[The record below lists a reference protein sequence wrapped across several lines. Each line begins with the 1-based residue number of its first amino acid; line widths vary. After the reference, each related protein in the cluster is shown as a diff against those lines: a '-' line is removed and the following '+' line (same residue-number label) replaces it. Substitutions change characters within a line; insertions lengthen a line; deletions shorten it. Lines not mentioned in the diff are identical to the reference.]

1 MTLKKKTVFLALLA
15 AGSFLA
21 APALA
26 APAATVPSRTPITL
40 ANVVEESAAASEVA
54 GPVISLGA
62 SEIRAELGHHRSFS
76 GDREKKVF
84 SQIRAFY
91 EARHFEPAWLR
102 DGRPTRQAEALLE
115 RMREAAKDG
124 LDPAAYSDAKLP
136 AARLEELTEIAS
148 DDVAF
153 SEAAARFITH
163 LSVGRINPSSVA
175 PKDIFLKPELPD
187 ISAALADLAGTDD
200 TAVSVTRYEPPQR
213 QYAVLKRHLAEL
225 RAEDDGKPMPRIEP
239 GKTLKPGVNDERVRV
254 LRQRLGMQAP
264 EMRDPELR
272 PYLDRADLDSY
283 DADVAA
289 AVEAFQRANGLTVDG
304 MVGPQ
309 TLAALNGARREE
321 RIAALAINMERWRW
335 EPRDLGR
342 FYVFVNV
349 PEFMV
354 RVYRDG
360 RTLYETRVVVGQPS
374 NRTPVFSDEMDHIIV
389 NPYWN
394 VPNSIVSKEML
405 PQIRQDPYGYFAST
419 GYQLLA
425 DIRGK
430 TYYLDPT
437 RIDWYSIDTKLLRVR
452 QPPGASNA
460 LGRIKFMFP
469 NRHAVY
475 LHDTPSKS
483 LFQRTSRAYSHGC
496 VRVQDPLDFADAVLS
511 EDSQWNSQK
520 LKKMFGGQETQVNL
534 SKRLPVH
541 LAYFTLV
548 PQPDG
553 SLLTVPDVY
562 GYDARMKEMLN
573 L

>member
-1 MTLKKKTVFLALLA
+1 MRLSKKTVFLALLA
-15 AGSFLA
+15 ASPALA

-26 APAATVPSRTPITL
+26 APAGTAASRTPITL
-40 ANVVEESAAASEVA
+40 ANVVEESAAAAEVS
-54 GPVISLGA
+54 GPVISEGA
-62 SEIRAELGHHRSFS
+62 AEVRAELGHHRSFS
-76 GDREKKVF
+76 GEREKKVF
-84 SQIRAFY
+84 SEVRAFY
-91 EARHFEPAWLR
+91 EARHFEPAWIR
-102 DGRPTRQAEALLE
+102 DGKPTRQAKALLE
-115 RMREAAKDG
+115 RIREAEKDG
-124 LDPAAYSDAKLP
+124 LDPADYSDASLP
-136 AARLEELTEIAS
+136 SARLKELTEIAG

-163 LSVGRINPSSVA
+163 LSVGRIDPSSVA

-187 ISAALADLAGTDD
+187 LAAALADLAGTDD
-200 TAVSVTRYEPPQR
+200 IEASVARHEPPQR
-213 QYAVLKRHLAEL
+213 QYGILKRHLAEL
-225 RAEDDGKPMPRIEP
+225 RAENDGEPLPRIEP
-239 GKTLKPGVNDERVRV
+239 GKTLKDGVRDERVRV
-254 LRQRLGMQAP
+254 LRRRLEMQAP
-264 EMRDPELR
+264 DMRDPELR
-272 PYLDRADLDSY
+272 PYLDRADLERY
-283 DADVAA
+283 DAGVAA
-289 AVEAFQRANGLTVDG
+289 AVEAFQKANGLTVDG

-321 RIAALAINMERWRW
+321 RIGAIITNMERWRW
-335 EPRDLGR
+335 EPRELGR
-342 FYVFVNV
+342 YYVFVNV

-360 RTLYETRVVVGQPS
+360 KTLYETRVVVGQPS
-374 NRTPVFSDEMDHIIV
+374 NRTPLFSDEMDHIVV

-394 VPNSIVSKEML
+394 VPNSILSKEML
-405 PQIRQDPYGYFAST
+405 PQIQRDPYGYFAST

-430 TYYLDPT
+430 TYRLDPT
-437 RIDWYSIDTKLLRVR
+437 RIDWYSVDTKLLRVR

-496 VRVQDPLDFADAVLS
+496 VRVQDPLAFADAVLA
-511 EDSQWNSQK
+511 ENKELDSAR
-520 LKKMFGGQETQVNL
+520 LKRMFGGKEVSL
-534 SKRLPVH
+534 AMSEKLPVH

-562 GYDARMKEMLN
+562 GYDSRMKEMLN